1 MHRRR
6 FLQLSLA
13 AGLAA
18 SLPGCG
24 RGDPLRVGIH
34 PWIGYEPL
42 YLAEEFGWLPDTV
55 QLVKGTAAR
64 DSMSGLLSGQLDAA
78 ALTLDEALRVCSAGV
93 DLRLVAVTNVSVGAD
108 MLLVR
113 PDITAIEQL
122 KGRAVGVELNGV
134 SGVMLLH
141 LLERAGLTTGD
152 ISVVDIPVDQHLEAW
167 NNGLIDA
174 SVCYQPVAARLEQA
188 GAVSLFDSR
197 ELPDTI
203 FDVLAVTHRAEG
215 RQPGPIKDLVA
226 GHFAGYRY
234 LVRNLHDA
242 VYRIATRQ
250 GMAPE
255 LIRQALATVML
266 PDLAANQRYLA
277 KNGTIETT
285 AIRLAGLLEREG
297 LMDKHPEHERIASQQ
312 FLPRRAE

>member
-1 MHRRR
+1 MHRRH

-34 PWIGYEPL
+34 PWVGYEPL

-55 QLVKGTAAR
+55 QLVKGAAALP
-64 DSMSGLLSGQLDAA
+64 SMAGLVSGELDAA

-113 PDITAIEQL
+113 PDITTLDQL
-122 KGRAVGVELNGV
+122 RRRTVGVELNGV

-141 LLERAGLTTGD
+141 VLERAGLTTGD
-152 ISVVDIPVDQHLEAW
+152 ITVVDLPVDQHLQAW
-167 NNGLIDA
+167 SDGVIDA

-277 KNGTIETT
+277 RNGTIETT
-285 AIRLAGLLEREG
+285 ARRLARLLEREG

-312 FLPRRAE
+312 FLPRWSQ